1 MDASIARQG
10 QRAVFPF
17 ALSFVATILALVA
30 AGTQY
35 AHSLYS
41 PLLAS
46 RLQLTAS
53 GGVWGYFADAESGSS
68 ATMIFVV
75 AALLIGSGYST
86 MAEIYDMGPVKGSA
100 VYVGIAYFVVGLGS
114 SGTFAAAIGTNL
126 RNWDPKYRG
135 FATGLPLAALGLSAS
150 LYALVGTVFFMESDS
165 DSSAPTKFSFTS
177 ASFTTLSTSLNVHGF
192 LFFLGV
198 STMAINLLS
207 TFLVKDLRPRKSN
220 PQTSNE
226 PLRSAPL
233 DEGQHADEARSET
246 SPLLPENDPY
256 RHHIL
261 HYDSVTPILHPS
273 TVVTAPRGAGI
284 NAANHPHPAHP
295 AHAAHAAQAVEP
307 VHTMSPSENL
317 RAFLTSTDARLLFL
331 ILLIVSGSGL
341 AYSNAIGAI
350 VASLASVPAG
360 DGGDGSENGTSLLT
374 EGDDGGPRQRNQAL
388 NVAVFSIVSCFS
400 RIASGLASDGGMRWW
415 RIDRSSWLAVAS
427 LLMMAG
433 HGRILLMFGEDRLWD
448 GDLGSLVG
456 STVLV
461 GLGFGCVNTVMAVLI
476 SDVFG
481 QKYFSTNWGVTRIGT
496 AIGGQLFGFL
506 FGLMLDLEASRPH
519 EELDSGSVRSC
530 VGSRCFVSAFWLWAS
545 MNLIA
550 FGLSLALWYRRAKA
564 ARAPQ

>member
-10 QRAVFPF
+10 HRAVFPF

-46 RLQLTAS
+46 RLQLTGVQSSLISSACNWGYYAS

-86 MAEIYDMGPVKGSA
+86 MAEIYDMGPVQGSA

-165 DSSAPTKFSFTS
+165 GSSAPSQFSFTT

-192 LFFLGV
+192 LLFLGV

-220 PQTSNE
+220 APTLSE
-226 PLRSAPL
+226 PLRSAAL
-233 DEGQHADEARSET
+233 EEGQHADETRSET

-256 RHHIL
+256 HHHIL

-273 TVVTAPRGAGI
+273 TVVPAPRGAGI
-284 NAANHPHPAHP
+284 HVANHLHPAHTED
-295 AHAAHAAQAVEP
+295 AAQAAQP
-307 VHTMSPSENL
+307 VHSMSPSENL

-350 VASLASVPAG
+350 VASLASVPG
-360 DGGDGSENGTSLLT
+360 DGDGATGDGSSLLA
-374 EGDDGGPRQRNQAL
+374 EGDDGGPRQHNQAL
-388 NVAVFSIVSCFS
+388 NVAVFSVVSCFS

-481 QKYFSTNWGVTRIGT
+481 QKYFSTNWLV
-496 AIGGQLFGFL
+496 
-506 FGLMLDLEASRPH
+506 
-519 EELDSGSVRSC
+519 
-530 VGSRCFVSAFWLWAS
+530 
-545 MNLIA
+545 
-550 FGLSLALWYRRAKA
+550 LAY
-564 ARAPQ
+564 